1 MDLREQIGQ
10 RLVTGFPGTE
20 LTEDFR
26 RMVREYKISNVIL
39 FRENITDCAQ
49 LKQLCGEI
57 QALVRRETG
66 HGAFITADQEGGLV
80 TRLPGDAVNVPGAM
94 AIAAT
99 GDPENA
105 YRAGLLTG
113 RELRALGVNFDL
125 APSVDVN
132 SNPEN
137 PVIGARSYGD
147 TPQEVSRYANRMIRG
162 LLDGGVLC
170 SAKHFPGHGDTD
182 TDSHLALPCVDKSME
197 ELERTELLPFREAVR
212 AGVPAV
218 MTTHILFPQLEP
230 EHLPATMSRR
240 IMTGLL
246 REQMGF
252 DGLIVSDCMEM
263 RAIKDHFGTVN
274 GVVAAMAAGVDLV
287 FISHDTLLSG
297 QAARAAE
304 QAVAEGRLSAAE
316 MQASV
321 QRILALKEKW
331 VDGMPEGGFD
341 FDAARRENEALLQKT
356 ITEVHRPAG
365 GRPALGSAPLC
376 IGCPAYRT
384 SLVGNVDAG
393 ETNRFGD
400 GMARALH
407 GSAAAMQPEPGRE
420 EIAAL
425 VELARRH
432 TSAVVGT
439 FNGRLRRGQL
449 ELVARLAEAG
459 LFAGVLLMPVLP
471 FLEDNVE
478 NVRAVAEAAAEAG
491 ARFVYPAFGMTLR
504 DQQREY
510 YYQAL
515 EKGFP
520 GLAERYRRQY
530 GPRYECPSPRA
541 KALWAALEE
550 RCRALG
556 LLCRMRDIT
565 AAYQRGYGERQL
577 TFF

>member
-252 DGLIVSDCMEM
+252 DGLI
-263 RAIKDHFGTVN
+263 TV
-274 GVVAAMAAGVDLV
+274 GPLSRHLASAAKEGGMTSV
-287 FISHDTLLSG
+287 FSCDTCEE
-297 QAARAAE
+297 AAE
-304 QAVAEGRLSAAE
+304 KL
-316 MQASV
+316 
-321 QRILALKEKW
+321 
-331 VDGMPEGGFD
+331 
-341 FDAARRENEALLQKT
+341 
-356 ITEVHRPAG
+356 
-365 GRPALGSAPLC
+365 
-376 IGCPAYRT
+376 
-384 SLVGNVDAG
+384 
-393 ETNRFGD
+393 
-400 GMARALH
+400 
-407 GSAAAMQPEPGRE
+407 
-420 EIAAL
+420 AAL
-425 VELARRH
+425 AKAGD
-432 TSAVVGT
+432 AVLVKGSHYMHMEKVPML
-439 FNGRLRRGQL
+439 LR
-449 ELVARLAEAG
+449 
-459 LFAGVLLMPVLP
+459 GVLTK
-471 FLEDNVE
+471 D
-478 NVRAVAEAAAEAG
+478 G
-491 ARFVYPAFGMTLR
+491 
-504 DQQREY
+504 
-510 YYQAL
+510 
-515 EKGFP
+515 K
-520 GLAERYRRQY
+520 
-530 GPRYECPSPRA
+530 
-541 KALWAALEE
+541 
-550 RCRALG
+550 
-556 LLCRMRDIT
+556 
-565 AAYQRGYGERQL
+565 
-577 TFF
+577 